1 MSDRI
6 IETTAELASAELQRR
21 GLRPNDR
28 VKITIVATED
38 LLDRARTNVRALVS
52 AAGLTDADV
61 DAMIDR
67 ARSEVATQLR

>member
-21 GLRPNDR
+21 GLRPSDR

>member
-1 MSDRI
+1 MNDRV

-38 LLDRARTNVRALVS
+38 LLDRARTNVRAFVS

-61 DAMIDR
+61 DAMIDQ
-67 ARSEVATQLR
+67 ARSEVAAQLR